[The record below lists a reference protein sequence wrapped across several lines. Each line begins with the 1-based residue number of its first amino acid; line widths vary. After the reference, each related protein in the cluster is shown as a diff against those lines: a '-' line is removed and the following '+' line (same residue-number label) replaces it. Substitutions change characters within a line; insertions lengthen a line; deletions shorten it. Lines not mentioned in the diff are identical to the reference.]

1 MQKTLKTNLFD
12 MNSFKRPES
21 VLVIITAESSG
32 NVLMLRRKDDPDFW
46 QSVTGS
52 LEDHEGAFETAMRE
66 VREETGF
73 LPQEGQ
79 LYDLA
84 REVTFEIFAHF
95 RHRYAPGVTHCKE
108 HWFKM
113 VLRVEQVPLLTEHTE
128 FCWVPPQ
135 KAAELT
141 KSWSNRQA
149 ILEFAI

>member
-73 LPQEGQ
+73 LPKRGNCMTWRVKS
-79 LYDLA
+79 LLK
-84 REVTFEIFAHF
+84 F
-95 RHRYAPGVTHCKE
+95 
-108 HWFKM
+108 
-113 VLRVEQVPLLTEHTE
+113 LRISGIVMLPV
-128 FCWVPPQ
+128 
-135 KAAELT
+135 
-141 KSWSNRQA
+141 
-149 ILEFAI
+149 